1 MISLYAAASQPE
13 WQPTTSIVTSIR
25 STFAA
30 PAPYSFL
37 PPAAADIL
45 FTNAWGVRAM
55 TDSPN
60 FSPSRATAASSNS
73 SYDAAETLQ
82 NLQNKAQVRP
92 APAKSRSAI
101 SSAPRDLF

>member
-1 MISLYAAASQPE
+1 
-13 WQPTTSIVTSIR
+13 
-25 STFAA
+25 
-30 PAPYSFL
+30 
-37 PPAAADIL
+37 
-45 FTNAWGVRAM
+45 M